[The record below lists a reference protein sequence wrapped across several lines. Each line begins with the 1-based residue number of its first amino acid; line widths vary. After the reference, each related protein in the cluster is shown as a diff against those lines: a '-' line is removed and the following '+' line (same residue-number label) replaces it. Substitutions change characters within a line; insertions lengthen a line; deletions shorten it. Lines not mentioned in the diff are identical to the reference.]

1 MNFLVEW
8 LLGRNPGTV
17 LSEKID
23 CCHSSAPGH
32 DDSCDCGSCEPSV
45 DGKTDPAGEPEPQT
59 DHQRL
64 SSIPVIIEAA
74 FLLLSVGL
82 LLMGH
87 LIGLQAVVGDL
98 SISFVAIMV
107 EAMPFLLIGSLVG
120 GIIEEFVSKEMLGR
134 LLSGRQ
140 RFVIFLSAGLG
151 LIVPLCDC
159 AIAPMV
165 RRLLNKGIPLSAAVA
180 LLLAGPIVNPIVAAS
195 TWVAYKDDWSF
206 LFTRMLFGYLVAVV
220 VAFLM
225 KFLFRGVPTP
235 LTLMPLDSALTCDC
249 CRCGPGAEKKGKFG
263 ERFFLA
269 LQHSCTDFFSIGKYL
284 VVGAFIAAL
293 ARTVVGVDVL
303 QGLSSSP
310 ITAVILMMFLA
321 MALNLCS
328 QTDAFVAAGF
338 RGILPDTAQMAF
350 MILGPMLDIKLLLLY
365 PTMFRRRVIVAL
377 VSLTFLS
384 VLASMIFLE
393 YGLGGLIG
401 GW

>member
-1 MNFLVEW
+1 M
-8 LLGRNPGTV
+8 
-17 LSEKID
+17 SEKVD
-23 CCHSSAPGH
+23 CCHSHAPGG
-32 DDSCDCGSCEPSV
+32 DQPCDCGSCEPGPG
-45 DGKTDPAGEPEPQT
+45 GKHDQT
-59 DHQRL
+59 CESEILARHSRP
-64 SSIPVIIEAA
+64 SIIPVIIEAD
-74 FLLLSVGL
+74 FLLLAVGL
-82 LLMGH
+82 LLMGD
-87 LIGLQAVVGDL
+87 LFGLQAVVGDL

-107 EAMPFLLIGSLVG
+107 EAMPFLLIGSLIG
-120 GIIEEFVSKEMLGR
+120 GIIEEFVSKEILGR

-140 RFVIFLSAGLG
+140 RFAIFLSAGLG

-159 AIAPMV
+159 AIAPLI
-165 RRLLNKGIPLSAAVA
+165 RRLLNKGVPLSVAIA

-225 KFLFRGVPTP
+225 KFLFRGGETP
-235 LTLMPLDSALTCDC
+235 LTGTPLDSDLTCDC
-249 CRCGPGAEKKGKFG
+249 CGCGHGAEKKGKIE

-269 LQHSCTDFFSIGKYL
+269 LQHSCNDFFNIGKFL
-284 VVGAFIAAL
+284 VMGAFVAAL
-293 ARTVVGVDVL
+293 ARTVIGVNVL

-310 ITAVILMMFLA
+310 ITAIILMMLLA

-328 QTDAFVAAGF
+328 QTDAFIAAGF

-365 PTMFRRRVIVAL
+365 PTMFRKRVIFAL
-377 VSLTFLS
+377 VSLTFLT
-384 VLASMIFLE
+384 VLTSMLFLE

>member
-1 MNFLVEW
+1 MNFLVER
-8 LLGRNPGTV
+8 LLDRNPGTV

-32 DDSCDCGSCEPSV
+32 DDSCDCGSCEPE
-45 DGKTDPAGEPEPQT
+45 TQI

-82 LLMGH
+82 LLMGD
-87 LIGLQAVVGDL
+87 LFGLQSVVGDL

-107 EAMPFLLIGSLVG
+107 EAVPFLLIGSLIG
-120 GIIEEFVSKEMLGR
+120 GIVEEFVSKEILGR
-134 LLSGRQ
+134 LLGGRQ
-140 RFVIFLSAGLG
+140 RFAIFIGASLG
-151 LIVPLCDC
+151 LIIPLCDC
-159 AIAPMV
+159 AMAPLI
-165 RRLLNKGIPLSAAVA
+165 RRLLNKGVPLSVAIA

-220 VAFLM
+220 VAFCM
-225 KFLFRGVPTP
+225 KFLFRGDETP
-235 LTLMPLDSALTCDC
+235 LIGAHLDSELACDC
-249 CRCGPGAEKKGKFG
+249 CRCGHGAEKKTKIE

-269 LQHSCTDFFSIGKYL
+269 LQHSCNDFFNIGKFL
-284 VVGAFIAAL
+284 VIGAFVAAL
-293 ARTVVGVDVL
+293 ARTVIGVNVL
-303 QGLSSSP
+303 SGLASSP
-310 ITAVILMMFLA
+310 VAAIILMMLLA
-321 MALNLCS
+321 MVLNLCS
-328 QTDAFVAAGF
+328 QTDAFIAAGF

-365 PTMFRRRVIVAL
+365 PTMFRKRVIFAL
-377 VSLTFLS
+377 VPLTFLT
-384 VLASMIFLE
+384 VLTSMIFLE